1 MSQLKNRSHQITRL
15 KKKKKKENE
24 SEIIVCL
31 LTPSKHD
38 SCISAK
44 HDFSR
49 RLIPCLRG
57 HSHLFR
63 LGPGRGVGENEG
75 QDGERQDSEQAAQR
89 RIIVQS
95 YILTLLP
102 GLTTTH
108 Y

>member
-1 MSQLKNRSHQITRL
+1 M
-15 KKKKKKENE
+15 
-24 SEIIVCL
+24 IVCL
-31 LTPSKHD
+31 LTPSRHD
-38 SCISAK
+38 SCISAR

-63 LGPGRGVGENEG
+63 LGTGIGVGENEG
-75 QDGERQDSEQAAQR
+75 GDGERQNSEQAAQR
-89 RIIVQS
+89 RMQS